1 MSSYLLGMEEENTLL
16 SRLGIY
22 RIVLEVMNPRVIS
35 IDI

>member
-16 SRLGIY
+16 GRLGIY
-22 RIVLEVMNPRVIS
+22 WSVLEVTTPRVIS